1 MRIVI
6 YGVGGVGG
14 YFGGRLA
21 QAGEDV
27 IFIARGEQ
35 LRALRDHGLRV
46 QSIKGDFTVQPV
58 QVTDDPA
65 SIGPVDVVIVAVKT
79 WQVPEIAPAIRPL
92 LGKETAVVPLEN
104 GVESPDQLAAALG
117 RDHVVPG
124 LAKIISA
131 ISAPGEIQHSG
142 MEPYVAFGEWDN
154 QRSPRVERLRDA
166 FARAG
171 VAVEIPADIQAA
183 LWEKFLFLAAFSGVT
198 AVTRAPAGV
207 VRALEPTRALLS
219 AAMHEIA
226 AVARARGI
234 ALHATSVEAAM
245 SAVDALPPD
254 GTASMQRDIL
264 AGRPSELEA
273 QAGAVVRLGTAAGVP
288 TPINAIIYAILL
300 PQEMAARGLA
310 V

>member
-27 IFIARGEQ
+27 TFVARGAQ
-35 LRALRDHGLRV
+35 LQALQAHGLRV

-65 SIGPVDVVIVAVKT
+65 RIGPVDVVIVAVKT
-79 WQVPEIAPAIRPL
+79 WQVPEIAPALRPL
-92 LGKETAVVPLEN
+92 LGAATAVVPLEN
-104 GVESPDQLAAALG
+104 GVESPDQLAAVVG

-131 ISAPGEIQHSG
+131 ISAPGAIQHSG

-154 QRSPRVERLRDA
+154 QLTPRVTALRAA
-166 FARAG
+166 FTRAG
-171 VAVEIPADIQAA
+171 VAVAIPADIDVA

-207 VRALEPTRALLS
+207 VRALDPTRALLTGV
-219 AAMHEIA
+219 MHEIA
-226 AVARARGI
+226 AVAQARGI
-234 ALHATSVEAAM
+234 ALPVAALDAAM
-245 SAVDALPPD
+245 SAIDALPPH
-254 GTASMQRDIL
+254 GTASMQRDLL

-273 QAGAVVRLGTAAGVP
+273 QTGAIVRLGAAAGVP
-288 TPINAIIYAILL
+288 TPINAIIYAALL
-300 PQEMAARGLA
+300 PQELAARGD
-310 V
+310 